1 MKHASLSS
9 PGQSTGFRPQR
20 LALLTWA
27 VAWPVITLLLEILQ
41 PFVGHWPMPL
51 RSLLLSALMVVVL
64 SLVLMPRLTRR
75 LDGWLRGE
83 PISIHPNFTSTTTSQ
98 KNITS

>member
-1 MKHASLSS
+1 MKHETTT
-9 PGQSTGFRPQR
+9 STPNPHGGFLPHR

-41 PFVGHWPMPL
+41 PLLRDWPLPL
-51 RSLLLSALMVVVL
+51 RTLVLSALMVAVL

-75 LDGWLRGE
+75 SAKWLRGE
-83 PISIHPNFTSTTTSQ
+83 STLAVQTPTQ
-98 KNITS
+98 INCHKL